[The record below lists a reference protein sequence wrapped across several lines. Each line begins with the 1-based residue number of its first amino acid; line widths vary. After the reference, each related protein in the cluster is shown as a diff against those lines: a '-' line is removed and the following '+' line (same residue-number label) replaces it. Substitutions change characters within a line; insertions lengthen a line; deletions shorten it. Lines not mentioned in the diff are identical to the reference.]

1 MPVVASRVPLAV
13 EVPASRVA
21 SRLGR
26 VPLIACLASI
36 GLLVCSVA
44 DALSRATLAPSPV
57 IYWGGLLLIVV
68 PIFYRLSSSQPSAS
82 ERFALVCLLGLTLY
96 AVKLAR
102 DPFLYTFPDELVH
115 AYNAN
120 QIAHLHKLFNGNPIL
135 PVTALYP
142 GLEGITAALMSMT
155 GLSSF
160 GAGLIVIGA
169 ARLVMVSA
177 LFLLFGRISGSSR
190 VAGLGVAFYVGN
202 SNFLLWSAQF
212 SYESLA
218 LPLLVVVLVA
228 ITERETR
235 ERAEKRAWAV
245 PIVLGTAA
253 VVVTHHLTS
262 YALTIVLVALALVH
276 LVGRRRPSGSNPWPF
291 AALALALSA
300 CWLIVVASI
309 TVGYLSPVLDAAF
322 KATLHTVSGEAAPRQ
337 LFQSSGSSALAT
349 PPGERVVALISVA
362 ILAAVLPFGLRRA
375 WREHRTQP
383 LVPLFCLAAVAYFGT
398 LALRFAPQAW
408 ETGNRA
414 SEFLFIGLAF
424 VLACSRLER
433 YSPRRARRLGRVLL
447 AGCLGIVV
455 VGGAISGWPAP
466 SLLSRPLLVTAEG
479 HSIESEPLGFARWVG
494 RHLPGR
500 RFAAS
505 DADARLLIDEGRA
518 TAFTGDVGDI
528 KDILR
533 MPTLATWQLPSLR
546 EHDIRYVVTD
556 RRLRSFDNTAGYY
569 FAVTAPAGTPDALLP
584 AAVADKFEQTRAP
597 RIFDSGSIIVYDLGG
612 RR

>member
-1 MPVVASRVPLAV
+1 VSVVLTRNPIAD
-13 EVPASRVA
+13 EVCA

-36 GLLVCSVA
+36 GVLVCSVA
-44 DALSRATLAPSPV
+44 DALSRATLAPSSV
-57 IYWGGLLLIVV
+57 IFWGGLLLIVL
-68 PIFYRLSSSQPSAS
+68 PIFYRLSSAEASSS

-102 DPFLYTFPDELVH
+102 DPFAYTFADELVH

-120 QIAHLHKLFNGNPIL
+120 QIASHHKLFNGNPIL

-142 GLEGITAALMSMT
+142 GLEGTTSALMSMT

-160 GAGLIVIGA
+160 GAGLIVIAA

-202 SNFLLWSAQF
+202 SNFLFWSDQF

-228 ITERETR
+228 VAERDTP
-235 ERAEKRAWAV
+235 ERSEARAWAV

-262 YALTIVLVALALVH
+262 YALTTVLVALALIH
-276 LVGRRRPSGSNPWPF
+276 LVVRRSARTSNPWPF

-300 CWLIVVASI
+300 FWLIVVASI
-309 TVGYLSPVLDAAF
+309 TVGYLSPVLSAAF
-322 KATLHTVSGEAAPRQ
+322 KATLHTVSGEAAPRH
-337 LFQSSGSSALAT
+337 LFQSPGSGLAT
-349 PPGERVVALISVA
+349 PVGERIVALIAVA
-362 ILAAVLPFGLRRA
+362 ILAAGLPFGLRRA
-375 WREHRTQP
+375 WREYRTQP
-383 LVPLFCLAAVAYFGT
+383 LVSLFCVAAIAYFGT

-424 VLACSRLER
+424 ILACSRLER

-447 AGCLGIVV
+447 AGCLGIVAM
-455 VGGAISGWPAP
+455 GGVISGWPAP
-466 SLLSRPLLVTAEG
+466 SRLSRPLVVTAEG
-479 HSIESEPLGFARWVG
+479 NRIESEPLGFARWVS
-494 RHLPGR
+494 RQLPGR

-505 DADARLLIDEGRA
+505 DADARLLLDQGRA
-518 TAFTGDVGDI
+518 TAFTGHAGDI
-528 KDILR
+528 EDILQT
-533 MPTLATWQLPSLR
+533 PTLPPWQLLDLR
-546 EHDIRYVVTD
+546 ELDVRYVVTD
-556 RRLRSFDNTAGYY
+556 SRRRSFDTTTGYY
-569 FAVTAPAGTPDALLP
+569 FSVTPPAGTPDTLLP
-584 AAVADKFEQTRAP
+584 AAVADKFERVRAP
-597 RIFDSGSIIVYDLGG
+597 RIFDSGSIVVYGLDG
-612 RR
+612 RP

>member
-1 MPVVASRVPLAV
+1 MPVVATRSPFAE
-13 EVPASRVA
+13 EVGASSVA

-36 GLLVCSVA
+36 GLLVCSVS
-44 DALSRATLAPSPV
+44 DALSRATLAPSVV
-57 IYWGGLLLIVV
+57 IFWGGLLLIVL
-68 PIFYRLSSSQPSAS
+68 PIFYRLCSAEASPS

-96 AVKLAR
+96 GVKLAR
-102 DPFLYTFPDELVH
+102 DPFLYTMPDELVH

-120 QIAHLHKLFNGNPIL
+120 RIARLHTLFNGNPIL

-142 GLEGITAALMSMT
+142 GLEGTTSALMSMT
-155 GLSSF
+155 GLPSF

-228 ITERETR
+228 VAQRDTPDRSE
-235 ERAEKRAWAV
+235 ARAWAV
-245 PIVLGTAA
+245 PIILGTAA
-253 VVVTHHLTS
+253 VVVTHHLTA
-262 YALTIVLVALALVH
+262 YALTIILIALSLVH
-276 LVGRRRPSGSNPWPF
+276 LVMGRRTRTSNPWPF

-309 TVGYLSPVLDAAF
+309 TLGYLSPVLDSAF

-337 LFQSSGSSALAT
+337 LFQSPGSGLAT
-349 PPGERVVALISVA
+349 PAGERIVALVAVA
-362 ILAAVLPFGLRRA
+362 ILAAVLPFGLRGA

-383 LVPLFCLAAVAYFGT
+383 LVPVFCVAAVAYFGT

-424 VLACSRLER
+424 VLACSQLER
-433 YSPRRARRLGRVLL
+433 YSPRRAPRLGRVLL
-447 AGCLGIVV
+447 AGCLGIIAM
-455 VGGAISGWPAP
+455 GGAISGWPAP
-466 SLLSRPLLVTAEG
+466 SLLSQPLLVTAQG
-479 HSIESEPLGFARWVG
+479 NRIESEPLGFARWVSG
-494 RHLPGR
+494 HLPGR

-505 DADARLLIDEGRA
+505 DADARLVLDAGRA

-528 KDILR
+528 KEILR
-533 MPTLATWQLPSLR
+533 TPTLAPWQLPVLR
-546 EHDIRYVVTD
+546 KLDLRYVVTD
-556 RRLRSFDNTAGYY
+556 RRQRSFDNTTGYY
-569 FAVTAPAGTPDALLP
+569 FSVTRPAGVPDTLLP
-584 AAVADKFEQTRAP
+584 AAAADKFEQIRAP
-597 RIFDSGSIIVYDLGG
+597 RIFDSGSIIVYDLDG